1 MRILVHEFAT
11 GGGLAGRPIPASL
24 AREGAAMRAGLLADL
39 AALGCHEIVATADPR
54 FPLRP
59 SAGVE
64 VVHAANGR
72 PALSDRLIASVDAVW
87 LIAPEI
93 DRCLERLA
101 ARVEQRRTLLLG
113 PGAAA
118 IARASDKAGLSR
130 RLSRRGVPHPVTRLL
145 RSDAD
150 ATRVARSIGYP
161 VVVKPARGA
170 GCIGVALA
178 RNAHELRDAVATARE
193 AGVRGPLLLQ
203 QYILG
208 VAASVSLVGDG
219 RRAVALSVNAQ
230 VVRPARRFSYRGGQT
245 PLAHPLASRAIDR
258 ALRTCGALPGLR
270 GYVGVDL
277 VLTDSEAIVIEV
289 NPRLTTS
296 YLGVRAALRG
306 ANGANLAGLVI
317 DACDGELPA
326 ESLFRLR
333 PVRFTAAGRIGTVR

>member
-11 GGGLAGRPIPASL
+11 GGGFAGRPVPASL
-24 AREGAAMRAGLLADL
+24 AREGAAMRAGLIADL
-39 AALGCHEIVATADPR
+39 AALGRHEIVATADPR
-54 FPLRP
+54 FPILPR
-59 SAGVE
+59 AGVE
-64 VVHAANGR
+64 VVRAANGR
-72 PALSDRLIASVDAVW
+72 PALSDALMASVDAVW
-87 LIAPEI
+87 LIAPET

-101 ARVEQRRTLLLG
+101 ARIEQRRTRLLG

-118 IARASDKAGLSR
+118 VARASDKASLSR
-130 RLSRRGVPHPVTRLL
+130 RLSRCGVPHPVTRVL
-145 RSDAD
+145 RPDAD

-170 GCIGVALA
+170 GCIGVSLA
-178 RNAHELRDAVATARE
+178 RDARELPAAVETARDACA
-193 AGVRGPLLLQ
+193 RGPLLLQ
-203 QYILG
+203 QYISG

-219 RRAVALSVNAQ
+219 RRAVALSVNTQA
-230 VVRPARRFSYRGGQT
+230 VRAARRFSYRGGQT
-245 PLAHPLASRAIDR
+245 PLAHPLAARAIDR

-270 GYVGVDL
+270 GYIGVDL

-306 ANGANLAGLVI
+306 ANGANIAGMVI

-326 ESLFRLR
+326 ASPLLR
-333 PVRFTAAGRIGTVR
+333 PVRFTAAGRIAFVR